1 LQGDI
6 LAPLLFI
13 VILDYVLRSS
23 VDKHPN
29 LGFTLS
35 ERLSRR
41 YPTIV
46 QPTPHREFS
55 SAAADAVG
63 NNEDVLHFFDLKL
76 WQVSESY
83 D

>member
-1 LQGDI
+1 
-6 LAPLLFI
+6 
-13 VILDYVLRSS
+13 
-23 VDKHPN
+23 
-29 LGFTLS
+29 
-35 ERLSRR
+35 
-41 YPTIV
+41 V